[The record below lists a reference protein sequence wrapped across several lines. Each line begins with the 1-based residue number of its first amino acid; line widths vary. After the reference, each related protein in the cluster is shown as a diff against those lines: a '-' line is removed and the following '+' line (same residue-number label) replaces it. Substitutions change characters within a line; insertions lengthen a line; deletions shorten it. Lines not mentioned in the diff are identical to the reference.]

1 MRLFRATSA
10 AATALV
16 AAAMLHI
23 PVAQAA
29 GASASVSGPAAAPSA
44 TWADCESY
52 ARRARTGCLTGQYV
66 QPWAKCPAS
75 LVGWFTL
82 TQATSALVR
91 CKKSGASTKWVWA

>member
-1 MRLFRATSA
+1 MTLTKATSA

-16 AAAMLHI
+16 AAAMLHL

-29 GASASVSGPAAAPSA
+29 GTSESASGPAAVPSA

-82 TQATSALVR
+82 TKATSALVR
-91 CKKSGASTKWVWA
+91 CKKSGAGTKWVWA